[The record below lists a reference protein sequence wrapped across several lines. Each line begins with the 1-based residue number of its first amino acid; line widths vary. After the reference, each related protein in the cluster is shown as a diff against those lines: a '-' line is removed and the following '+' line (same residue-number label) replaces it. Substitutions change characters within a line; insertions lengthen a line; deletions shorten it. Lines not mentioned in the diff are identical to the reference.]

1 MLSVQQA
8 ENIIFD
14 HKIGFHTEGVTLM
27 QSLGRV
33 LAEDLM
39 ADRDFPPFDRVT
51 MDGIAIRF
59 EDFKKGQTHFKIE
72 GIQAAGIPQLTIQ
85 NYPSPTT
92 HHSSPITHHPLLIT
106 HYPCIEVMTGA
117 MLPIGC
123 DTVIRYEDLKIE
135 NGFAEILIQNIDF
148 QQNIHKKGVDRK
160 AQDALVLRGCLITAA
175 EIATAATVGKTNVQV
190 VRLPKTAIIS
200 TGDELV
206 DVSETPLPHQIRRSN
221 VFAIQAMLLELK
233 IEPQLFHFNDDET
246 AITEGLNTILNEY
259 DLVILSGAVSE
270 GKFDYVPKVLDKL
283 GVEKLFHK
291 VAQRPGKPFWFGIKQ
306 ANENHAQAMVFA
318 LPGNPVSTFL
328 CAYRYVL
335 PYVKSC
341 LGLNERHKE
350 YAVLSENV
358 AFKPDLTYF
367 LQVKLTN
374 TEGVLQA
381 KPIAGGGSGDLA
393 NLNNADGFLELPQGK
408 DLFKE
413 GEAFHL
419 IRYR

>member
-8 ENIIFD
+8 ENIIFN
-14 HKIGFHTEGVTLM
+14 HKIDLNVTPNGVWQEGIPLM

-33 LAEDLM
+33 LAEDLV

-59 EDFKKGQTHFKIE
+59 EDFKNGYPQFKIE
-72 GIQAAGIPQLTIQ
+72 GIQAAGMPQLTLP
-85 NYPSPTT
+85 NYPSP
-92 HHSSPITHHPLLIT
+92 IA
-106 HYPCIEVMTGA
+106 HYPCMEVMTGA

-135 NGFAEILIQNIDF
+135 NGIAEILIQTIDY

-160 AQDALVLRGCLITAA
+160 TQEVLVLRGCLITAA
-175 EIATAATVGKTNVQV
+175 EIATAATVGKAQVQV

-206 DVSETPLPHQIRRSN
+206 KVFETPLPHQIRRSN
-221 VFAIQAMLLELK
+221 VFAIEAMLSELK

-246 AITEGLNTILNEY
+246 AIAEGLNKILNEY
-259 DLVILSGAVSE
+259 ELVILSGAVSE
-270 GKFDYVPKVLDKL
+270 GKFDFVPKVLDNL

-306 ANENHAQAMVFA
+306 ANKNHSQTVVFA

-335 PYVKSC
+335 PYVKLC
-341 LGLNERHKE
+341 LGLNKIPQE

-358 AFKPDLTYF
+358 VFKPNLTYF
-367 LQVKLTN
+367 LQVKLIN
-374 TEGVLQA
+374 TEGVLWA

-393 NLNNADGFLELPQGK
+393 NLNNADGFLELPQGR
-408 DLFKE
+408 DLFEK
-413 GEAFHL
+413 GETFPV
-419 IRYR
+419 ITYR